1 MAARASRAGAH
12 VDYMVGEFD
21 HLAVMFDDEHGVS
34 VVAQGA
40 QRFFEQADVLRVE
53 ADAWF
58 VKDVGHV
65 GERRVDV
72 LGDLDALR
80 LAA

>member
-21 HLAVMFDDEHGVS
+21 HLAVVLDNKHGVP

-40 QRFFEQADVLRVE
+40 QRFFEQTDILRME

-58 VKDVGHV
+58 IENVGHV
-65 GERRVDV
+65 GERRVDIF
-72 LGDLDALR
+72 GDLDALR